1 MNNLKTLSTEAIP
14 RALEK
19 ADRYRLLNEPLF
31 AQSICLDILAIEP
44 ENQQALATLILALT
58 DQFSHGYRI
67 EDMDP
72 DSLLPKLTSP
82 YERAYHAGLIA
93 ERRATALLDHDAPH
107 SDSLAHDHL
116 TAAMEY
122 FEQAAAIRPRGNDDA
137 LLRWNTCARLLDSR
151 GVHPRTNDLAEPFL
165 E

>member
-1 MNNLKTLSTEAIP
+1 MTNLKTLSPEGLP

-19 ADRYRLLNEPLF
+19 ADRYRLLNEPLL
-31 AQSICLDILAIEP
+31 AQSICLDILAIDP
-44 ENQQALATLILALT
+44 HNQQALATLILALT

-67 EDMDP
+67 EDTDP
-72 DSLLPKLTSP
+72 DTLLPKLTNP
-82 YERAYHAGLIA
+82 YDRSYYAGLIA

-107 SDSLAHDHL
+107 SDALAHDHL

-122 FEQAAAIRPRGNDDA
+122 FEQAAALRPKGNDDA
-137 LLRWNTCARLLDSR
+137 LLRWNTCARLLDSQ
-151 GVHPRTNDLAEPFL
+151 GVRPRTDDLAEPFL